1 MRSGTAGVIV
11 RGVVLVAVCGAAL
24 VSAQQPASAPIYDP
38 YVEQAQ
44 RLQPPVP
51 PASVPDS
58 PRNPS
63 GTSVPTGVIATPAR
77 GQSPVVDPPPPVLQ
91 LQVRTPAH
99 VPIGKPVPYRVTVTN
114 SSAAKALRVKVRMPW
129 PDGAQA
135 LTKCEPKPEGLK
147 ELPPLGVSIPKGQ
160 DIVWDIGDLQRSESK
175 TIEMTFTPT
184 ADAKKVAGT
193 AYVSFEYGAKVETTI
208 DKPKISVKRVAT
220 PEVSVNEL
228 VTVRVE
234 VTNPG
239 TVAIPKVRL
248 VEQAPP
254 DTEFRTDDKA
264 EKTHIE
270 GQRAWDLD
278 TIGPGQMKSVTYQLM
293 ARKPTVGRGML
304 TSSIVSSSDVTLDT
318 TQAESHT
325 KVLQPALRLEFTGSP
340 TTTPKSPAVYK
351 AVVRNVGTLPLGNV
365 TLSVDIPEG
374 LTVTK
379 RTNGSTKETGRL
391 TWTLPK
397 LPAGEAQEFSVQCE
411 PEQGV
416 AGKKLLK
423 ATARDGRGLV
433 DVQTAEVGTEF
444 VGRAD
449 LTWKPQFEKAWVQVG
464 RQGTLKVTVKNQG
477 AETDNGVRLR
487 VKLPAEVKYLGN
499 NGAIPAT
506 FENAEVLFPAQKL
519 APGQSTE
526 FTVTYEGKTAG
537 SGRFMLI
544 LDGESLGKQPLTKEQ
559 EILIER

>member
-11 RGVVLVAVCGAAL
+11 RGVVLAAVCGAAL
-24 VSAQQPASAPIYDP
+24 VSAQPPAPMPIYDP
-38 YVEQAQ
+38 NVEQAQ

-63 GTSVPTGVIATPAR
+63 GTTVPIGVTATPPR

-114 SSAAKALRVKVRMPW
+114 SSAAKALRVKVRMPV
-129 PDGAQA
+129 PDGAAA
-135 LTKCEPKPEGLK
+135 LTKCEPKFEGLK
-147 ELPPLGVSIPKGQ
+147 ELPPQGIALQKGQ
-160 DIVWDIGDLQRSESK
+160 EMTWEVGDLQRGETK
-175 TIEMTFTPT
+175 TIELTFTP
-184 ADAKKVAGT
+184 APDAKKVAGT
-193 AYVSFEYGAKVETTI
+193 AYVNFEYGAKVETTI
-208 DKPKISVKRVAT
+208 DKPKISVKRTAT

-254 DTEFRTDDKA
+254 DAEFRMDDKA
-264 EKTHIE
+264 EKTNIE

-278 TIGPGQMKSVTYQLM
+278 TIAPGQTKFVTYQLL
-293 ARKPTVGRGML
+293 ARKPTVGNGML
-304 TSSIVSSSDVTLDT
+304 TSSAVSSGDVVLDV
-318 TQAESHT
+318 TQAESRT
-325 KVLQPALRLEFTGSP
+325 KVLQPALRLEFTGTP

-351 AVVRNVGTLPLGNV
+351 AVVRNVGTLPLGSV
-365 TLSVDIPEG
+365 TLTMDIPEG
-374 LTVTK
+374 LSNTK
-379 RTNGSTKETGRL
+379 RTKGAKVEAGRL

-397 LPAGEAQEFSVQCE
+397 LAAGEAEEFNIQCE

-423 ATARDGRGLV
+423 ATVRDGRGLV

-487 VKLPAEVKYLGN
+487 VKLPAEVKYNGN

-526 FTVTYEGKTAG
+526 FVVTYEGKTVG

-544 LDGESLGKQPLTKEQ
+544 LEGESLGKQPLTKEQ

>member
-1 MRSGTAGVIV
+1 MRSGTTGVIV
-11 RGVVLVAVCGAAL
+11 RGVVLAAVCGAAW
-24 VSAQQPASAPIYDP
+24 VSAQPPGSEAIYDP
-38 YVEQAQ
+38 NVEQIQ

-58 PRNPS
+58 PRPGPS
-63 GTSVPTGVIATPAR
+63 NGVTVTPGR
-77 GQSPVVDPPPPVLQ
+77 GQAPVVDPPPPVLQ

-99 VPIGKPVPYRVTVTN
+99 VPIGKPVPYKVIVTN

-129 PDGAQA
+129 PDGAAA
-135 LTKCEPKPEGLK
+135 LTKCEPKFEGLK
-147 ELPPLGVSIPKGQ
+147 ELPPQGIGPLKEL
-160 DIVWDIGDLQRSESK
+160 VWEVGDLPPGKSQS
-175 TIEMTFTPT
+175 IDLTFTPT
-184 ADAKKVAGT
+184 PDAKKLAGT
-193 AYVSFEYGAKVETTI
+193 AYVSFEYGAKVETAI
-208 DKPKISVKRVAT
+208 DKPKVSVKRTAT
-220 PEVSVNEL
+220 PEVAAGEPI
-228 VTVRVE
+228 TVQVE

-254 DTEFRTDDKA
+254 DAEFRGDEKA
-264 EKTHIE
+264 EKTNIE

-278 TIGPGQMKSVTYQLM
+278 TIAPGQTKYVRYQLL
-293 ARKPTVGRGML
+293 ARKPTAGAGML
-304 TSSIVSSSDVTLDT
+304 TSSAVSSGDVTLDV
-318 TQAESHT
+318 TQAESRT
-325 KVLQPALRLEFTGSP
+325 KVLQPALKLEFTGSP
-340 TTTPKSPAVYK
+340 TTTPKAPAVYK

-365 TLSVDIPEG
+365 TLVVDIPEG
-374 LTVTK
+374 LSVTK
-379 RTNGSTKETGRL
+379 RTKGAKVETGRQ

-397 LPAGEAQEFSVQCE
+397 LAAGEAEEFNVTCE

-433 DVQTAEVGTEF
+433 EVQTAEVGTEF
-444 VGRAD
+444 IGRAD

-487 VKLPAEVKYLGN
+487 VKLPPEVKYIGN

-519 APGQSTE
+519 APGRSTE
-526 FTVTYEGKTAG
+526 FEVTYEGKTAG
-537 SGRFMLI
+537 SGRFLLI
-544 LDGESLGKQPLTKEQ
+544 LEGESLGKQPLTKEQ